1 MASAVSET
9 ETLQAVV
16 GAVVIIL
23 EDEPKL
29 EAPAARDFVDGKGR
43 MIVLSFDVLT
53 VFIS

>member
-1 MASAVSET
+1 MASVVSET

-29 EAPAARDFVDGKGR
+29 EAPAARDIVYGRGK
-43 MIVLSFDVLT
+43 MIF
-53 VFIS
+53 